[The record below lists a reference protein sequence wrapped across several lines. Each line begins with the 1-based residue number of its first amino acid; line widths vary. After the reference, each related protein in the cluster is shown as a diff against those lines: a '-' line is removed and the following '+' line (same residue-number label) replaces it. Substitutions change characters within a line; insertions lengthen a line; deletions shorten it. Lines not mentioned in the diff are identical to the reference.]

1 MRFIITFL
9 LASLIV
15 TIMSTHGMLAEDKK
29 DEVGFNP
36 LFANDNLDGWKV
48 MGKPEGFTITDG
60 LLRSEG
66 AKGGNWIR
74 YETPLEDFSLR
85 LEWKISKEGNS
96 GVFIRAL
103 EEGNPWETGYE
114 VQLYDAPGREPQY
127 GTGSLY
133 GYFAPKPEPNHDP
146 DVWHE
151 LEIICKGP
159 QITVIADG
167 VKVLDVDQTS
177 SEKSKDKPL
186 KGYIGLQDSHSTAG
200 HYIEYRHVRVKTL

>member
-1 MRFIITFL
+1 MRLIASL
-9 LASLIV
+9 LFASLIV
-15 TIMSTHGMLAEDKK
+15 TLASSHGMSADEKK
-29 DEVGFNP
+29 DETGFKP
-36 LFANDNLDGWKV
+36 LFTADSFDGWKV

-60 LLRSEG
+60 VLRSEG
-66 AKGGNWIR
+66 AKGGDWIR
-74 YETPLEDFSLR
+74 YETPLDDFALR

-96 GVFIRAL
+96 GVFIRTL
-103 EEGNPWETGYE
+103 EKGNPWETGYE

-167 VKVLDVDQTS
+167 VKVLDVDQMT

-186 KGYIGLQDSHSTAG
+186 KGYLGLQDSHSTAG
-200 HYIEYRHVRVKTL
+200 HSIEYRHVRVKRL

>member
-1 MRFIITFL
+1 MSAITFTL
-9 LASLIV
+9 
-15 TIMSTHGMLAEDKK
+15 THDSHAENKK
-29 DEVGFNP
+29 EEGFEQ
-36 LFANDNLDGWKV
+36 LFNGKDLSGWKV
-48 MGKPEGFTITDG
+48 MGKPEGFTFADG
-60 LLRSEG
+60 ILRSEG

-74 YETPLEDFSLR
+74 YETPLENYSLR

-146 DVWHE
+146 DVWHT
-151 LEIICKGP
+151 LEIVCKGP
-159 QITVIADG
+159 HIQVIADD
-167 VKVLDVDQTS
+167 VKCLDVDQTT

-186 KGYIGLQDSHSTAG
+186 KGYIGLQDSHSTEG
-200 HYIEYRHVRVKTL
+200 HYIEYRNVRVKTLD